1 MVATSRVA
9 AGSHVTLH
17 YRIAVQLD
25 GNEHEV
31 VSTFDARPATVQVGA
46 GQISEALEQ
55 RLIGLEEGAEV
66 TFDLAAG
73 EAFGRRSAELVQTL
87 KRATFDA
94 NADPGTEYLPGDV
107 VEFSAPDG
115 LRFSGVL
122 KQNGNDRVVVDFN
135 HPLAGLPVRFSV
147 RVIGVL

>member
-1 MVATSRVA
+1 MVATPCVS

-46 GQISEALEQ
+46 GQFSEALER
-55 RLIGLEEGAEV
+55 RLIGLVEGQEASFE
-66 TFDLAAG
+66 LAAG
-73 EAFGRRSAELVQTL
+73 EAFGHRAADLVQTL
-87 KRATFDA
+87 ARSTFDA
-94 NADPGTEYLPGDV
+94 NADPDTEYVPGDV
-107 VEFSAPDG
+107 VEFNAPDG

-122 KQNGNDRVVVDFN
+122 KQHGDDRVVVDFN

>member
-1 MVATSRVA
+1 MVATPCVA

-46 GQISEALEQ
+46 GQFSEALER
-55 RLIGLEEGAEV
+55 RLIGLAEGQEASFE
-66 TFDLAAG
+66 LAAG
-73 EAFGRRSAELVQTL
+73 EAFGHRAADLVQTL
-87 KRATFDA
+87 TRATFDA
-94 NADPGTEYLPGDV
+94 NADPGTDYVPGDV
-107 VEFSAPDG
+107 VEFNAPDG

-122 KQNGNDRVVVDFN
+122 KQRGGDRVVVDFN

>member
-46 GQISEALEQ
+46 GQISEPLEQ

-73 EAFGRRSAELVQTL
+73 EAFGRRNAELVQTL
-87 KRATFDA
+87 KRTTFDA
-94 NADPGTEYLPGDV
+94 NADPGNEYVPGDV

>member
-17 YRIAVQLD
+17 YRIAVELD

-31 VSTFDARPATVQVGA
+31 VSTFGARPATVQVGA
-46 GQISEALEQ
+46 GQFSEALEQ
-55 RLIGLEEGAEV
+55 RLIGLQEGQEAS
-66 TFDLAAG
+66 FDLAAG
-73 EAFGRRSAELVQTL
+73 EAFGHRNAELVQTL
-87 KRATFDA
+87 TRATFDS
-94 NADPGTEYLPGDV
+94 NAEPDTQYMPGDV
-107 VEFSAPDG
+107 VEFDGPDG

-122 KQNGNDRVVVDFN
+122 KQHGDHRVVVDFN